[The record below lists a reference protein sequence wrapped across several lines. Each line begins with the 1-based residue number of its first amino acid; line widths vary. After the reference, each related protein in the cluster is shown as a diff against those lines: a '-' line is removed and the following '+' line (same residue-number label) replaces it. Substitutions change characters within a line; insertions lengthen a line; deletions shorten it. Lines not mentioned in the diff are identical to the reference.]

1 MHTVQQQ
8 VVVPWKLTSDRHRLD
23 AFCWCLSKWVTAG
36 YEVRVAQVNDDVWCK
51 AATLARAVAESQPV
65 FLMADADC
73 WVDPAAVAD
82 AVQAVS
88 DGAAWAIPHLKVCR
102 LTEAA
107 TAA

>member
-1 MHTVQQQ
+1 MIQQQ

-65 FLMADADC
+65 FLIC
-73 WVDPAAVAD
+73 KGSKIVCCKN
-82 AVQAVS
+82 VQYGSPETVS
-88 DGAAWAIPHLKVCR
+88 
-102 LTEAA
+102 T
-107 TAA
+107 T